1 MRLLL
6 TSSALLAYA
15 SPCVQ
20 IVLQKSASQGR
31 RKVDQCSW
39 KNVTFFERFTLV
51 SLTHRLI

>member
-51 SLTHRLI
+51 SLTH